1 MNWQDIIVS
10 VVGVVLTALASWL
23 VAWLTS
29 LINTK
34 IKDAK
39 ARSFLNSALEVVGRS
54 VKVTYQTFV
63 SNIKGTDAWTK
74 ETMDEAMSRAVE
86 AARAQ
91 LSADVQ
97 AYITQNGTSIEEWLR
112 QQIEARIYDLKAR
125 NGKEVE
131 AKHDE
136 TV

>member
-74 ETMDEAMSRAVE
+74 ETMDEALSRAVE

>member
-74 ETMDEAMSRAVE
+74 ETMDEALSRAVE

-136 TV
+136 SV